1 MVFPS
6 RAKFAQDKPDRLA
19 VGCVVE
25 SGVAVAEPFY
35 GRSTELL
42 EFFDGAAQMEMINEP
57 LLGRI
62 AQSTPPCVKSK
73 RPGLP
78 GTDCPPQTMRRV
90 GRILGRW
97 ASDSARSDSL
107 LCPFIG
113 TITSSAIVLSRTG
126 IAECV
131 VCNSTRKLI
140 HVLDGPG
147 AISQR
152 RPVRIRMAPDTKEQ
166 CS

>member
-6 RAKFAQDKPDRLA
+6 RAKFAQDKPDRFA
-19 VGCVVE
+19 VSRVVE
-25 SGVAVAEPFY
+25 SGVAVAESLY

-90 GRILGRW
+90 GRILGL
-97 ASDSARSDSL
+97 SAYPKNP
-107 LCPFIG
+107 CG
-113 TITSSAIVLSRTG
+113 TGFQPVKRTG
-126 IAECV
+126 Y
-131 VCNSTRKLI
+131 K
-140 HVLDGPG
+140 
-147 AISQR
+147 
-152 RPVRIRMAPDTKEQ
+152 PVPHFFG
-166 CS
+166 